1 MKAICILQKLY
12 LNVLI
17 FFQASNM
24 QYIFCD
30 VIVTTPSSHSVTRIN
45 NPFGSIKSF
54 CLLLPV
60 LYSINYMIY
69 PTLHYKIGFLLDDS
83 AQPQANVYFLRSLRQ
98 AKLSYDVWQIMHIN
112 EFLIYSI
119 FNLDGFINC
128 IISQGRSTGST

>member
-1 MKAICILQKLY
+1 
-12 LNVLI
+12 
-17 FFQASNM
+17 M

-83 AQPQANVYFLRSLRQ
+83 AQP
-98 AKLSYDVWQIMHIN
+98 
-112 EFLIYSI
+112 
-119 FNLDGFINC
+119 
-128 IISQGRSTGST
+128 